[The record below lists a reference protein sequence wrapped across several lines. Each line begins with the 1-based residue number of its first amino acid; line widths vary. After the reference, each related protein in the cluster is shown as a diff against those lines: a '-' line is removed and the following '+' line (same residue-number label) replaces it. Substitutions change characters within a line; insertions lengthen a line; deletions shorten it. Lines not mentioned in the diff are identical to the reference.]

1 MKPENSSTAEL
12 IEKSSRVN
20 VVGLEINL
28 CDYDSATRR
37 AHELANRRRGGYVCF
52 ATVHMT
58 MEAQDDPDFQRLV
71 NNADLVLPDG
81 KPLFAMQKLLGNP
94 NARQVRGPG
103 LMPKL
108 FAYAEQNNL
117 SIGFYGGKQETLDR
131 LLKRLATDFP
141 GLKVAYSFSPPFRP
155 ISEEEDREIVSAIN
169 RSGAQILF
177 VGLGC
182 PKQER
187 WMARH
192 REKLTAVML
201 GVGAAF
207 DFYTGTITEAP
218 VWMQK
223 IGLEWMFRLVQEPRR
238 LWRRYLILNPRFTA
252 LAALQL
258 AGVKKFENDKS
269 KTLSRL

>member
-1 MKPENSSTAEL
+1 MKPENNSTTEL
-12 IEKSSRVN
+12 TEKSRRVN
-20 VVGLEINL
+20 VVGLEVNL
-28 CDYDSATRR
+28 CDYESAMRR
-37 AHELANRRRGGYVCF
+37 VHELANARRGGYICL

-58 MEAQDDPDFQRLV
+58 MEGQDDADFQRLV
-71 NNADLVLPDG
+71 NNADLVVPDG
-81 KPLFAMQKLLGNP
+81 KPLSVMQKLLGNE
-94 NARQVRGPG
+94 NALQVRGPG

-117 SIGFYGGKQETLDR
+117 SVGFYGGKQETLDR
-131 LLKRLATDFP
+131 LLERLAIEFP
-141 GLKVAYSFSPPFRP
+141 RLKVAYSFSPPFRP
-155 ISEEEDREIVSAIN
+155 VSAEEDREIVSAIN
-169 RSGAQILF
+169 RSGVQILF

-187 WMARH
+187 WMAQH

-207 DFYTGTITEAP
+207 DFYTETITEAP
-218 VWMQK
+218 VWMQR

-252 LAALQL
+252 LAVLQL
-258 AGVKKFENDKS
+258 AGVKKFEKNES
-269 KTLSRL
+269 ET

>member
-1 MKPENSSTAEL
+1 MQIQLKLENNSTIEL
-12 IEKSSRVN
+12 TEKSPRVN
-20 VVGLEINL
+20 VVGLEVNL
-28 CDYDSATRR
+28 CDYDSAMRR
-37 AHELANRRRGGYVCF
+37 VHELANARGGGYICL

-58 MEAQDDPDFQRLV
+58 MEGQDDRDFQRLV
-71 NNADLVLPDG
+71 NNADLVVPDG
-81 KPLFAMQKLLGNP
+81 KPLSVMQKLLGNE

-117 SIGFYGGKQETLDR
+117 SVGFYGGKQETLDR
-131 LLKRLATDFP
+131 LLERLAIEFP
-141 GLKVAYSFSPPFRP
+141 RLKVAYSFSPPFRP
-155 ISEEEDREIVSAIN
+155 VSAEEDREIVSAIN
-169 RSGAQILF
+169 RSGVQILF

-187 WMARH
+187 WMAQH
-192 REKLTAVML
+192 REKLTSVML

-207 DFYTGTITEAP
+207 DFYTETITEAP
-218 VWMQK
+218 VWMQR

-252 LAALQL
+252 LAVLQL
-258 AGVKKFENDKS
+258 AGVKKFENEKS
-269 KTLSRL
+269 KT